1 MNGAGQPEFGFDA
14 FNPIDEPS
22 EGSVISQAFHGRS
35 ERNEMMDTER
45 SDMFDLIDL
54 FHNRDSRTGQ
64 SGVSTNQRGSVMPS
78 EFPSTY

>member
-35 ERNEMMDTER
+35 ERNEMMDNTRATMQMLKAPRAATE
-45 SDMFDLIDL
+45 
-54 FHNRDSRTGQ
+54 G
-64 SGVSTNQRGSVMPS
+64 G
-78 EFPSTY
+78 